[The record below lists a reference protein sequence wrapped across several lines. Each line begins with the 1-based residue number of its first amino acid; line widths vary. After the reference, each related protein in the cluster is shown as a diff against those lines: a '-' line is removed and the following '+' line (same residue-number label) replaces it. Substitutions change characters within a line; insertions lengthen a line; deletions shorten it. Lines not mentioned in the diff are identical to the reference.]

1 MNKELEDKLASMVW
15 YLDEVRAGRRA
26 SDPKAFESYLDDPEV
41 AYWLASM
48 LAAGRI
54 RNTRFT
60 GS

>member
-1 MNKELEDKLASMVW
+1 MNASLEGKLATMVW
-15 YLDEVRAGRRA
+15 YLDEVRAGRRS

-54 RNTRFT
+54 SNTRFI